1 MTDLDGKVLVLS
13 LTVIADTPT
22 HAVNAWE
29 ILGRAAVG
37 IALDGIQV
45 GTTITTVE
53 PDTEEEDAE

>member
-1 MTDLDGKVLVLS
+1 MTDDPKVLVLS
-13 LTVIADTPT
+13 LTVLADNATD
-22 HAVNAWE
+22 AVNAWE

-53 PDTEEEDAE
+53 PELEEDDAE